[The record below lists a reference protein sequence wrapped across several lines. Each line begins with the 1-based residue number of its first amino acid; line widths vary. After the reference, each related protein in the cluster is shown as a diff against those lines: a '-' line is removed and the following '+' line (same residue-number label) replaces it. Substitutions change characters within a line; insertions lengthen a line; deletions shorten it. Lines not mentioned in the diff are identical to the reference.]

1 LTAFSV
7 VRGLLANKAAIAVKG
22 FGRMG
27 SDSPEVY
34 DPPMSADHPSKTE
47 LIAQLQT
54 TIGQLETVLQQL
66 QHKTGDR
73 WESTLAEP
81 ITALQ
86 TLGHQLTQQIQET
99 PPSPAPEP
107 VLEEEFLD
115 EVLDGSEEP
124 LGPVTDRVLPSF
136 NRWQQWWDGVLRM
149 VRRGLPK
156 SLNAQL
162 SDWGLTSAIAALVVG
177 ILLTSAWWV
186 SSQPASVV
194 PEIAETPDSE
204 TVIAEQPPVP
214 DWQPIPAPDSLEAPA
229 LPEPIELAP
238 PAEPPLTPEQGLL
251 AAIQQEI
258 KDLTRQYPDG
268 LILAIAPDFDHN
280 RLTLTVA
287 DSWQTLSPKRQETL
301 ANSLWKRA
309 RKLTFQKLG
318 LKDQQGNFL
327 ARSPVVGENMILLAP
342 RNQNPDS
349 PT

>member
-1 LTAFSV
+1 LTAAQTFSFP
-7 VRGLLANKAAIAVKG
+7 AI
-22 FGRMG
+22 MP
-27 SDSPEVY
+27 D
-34 DPPMSADHPSKTE
+34 DHPSKTE

-54 TIGQLETVLQQL
+54 TIGQLETVIQQL
-66 QHKTGDR
+66 QRKPAEH
-73 WESTLAEP
+73 WERTLAEP

-86 TLGHQLTQQIQET
+86 TLGSQLEQKIQET
-99 PPSPAPEP
+99 SSVPSSEP
-107 VLEEEFLD
+107 VLDEEFPD
-115 EVLDGSEEP
+115 ETPEDRLTEEP

-136 NRWQQWWDGVLRM
+136 NRWQKWWDGILKL

-156 SLNAQL
+156 SWNEQL

-186 SSQPASVV
+186 SAQPASVTSA
-194 PEIAETPDSE
+194 ITETPETE
-204 TVIAEQPPVP
+204 TVIADQPPVP
-214 DWQPIPAPDSLEAPA
+214 DWEPIPTPDNLEAPA

-280 RLTLTVA
+280 RLTLTV
-287 DSWQTLSPKRQETL
+287 DPSWQTLSPKRQETL

-309 RKLTFQKLG
+309 RKLTFQKLS
-318 LKDQQGNFL
+318 LKDQQGILL

-342 RNQNPDS
+342 TEKNPD
-349 PT
+349 